1 MVVVDV
7 VNEEEEE
14 EEEEKEEETNN
25 GRCRFLVVDETTV
38 EENEHL
44 VGTWPLMNKEERH
57 MISFPVPQPF
67 SIKLSQNPKN
77 IQFSSS
83 CRSFIFFC
91 EFS

>member
-14 EEEEKEEETNN
+14 EKEEETN

-44 VGTWPLMNKEERH
+44 VGTWPLTNKEERH
-57 MISFPVPQPF
+57 MISFLVPNLP
-67 SIKLSQNPKN
+67 LSNYHKTPKP
-77 IQFSSS
+77 
-83 CRSFIFFC
+83 
-91 EFS
+91 